1 VSTVSPRYLERISAY
16 LDGALSA
23 DDRAALDAELVV
35 NAALR
40 EEFEAMS
47 AVDASLSRLFEYG
60 EEAAAAPAPIPLKR
74 GVPRT
79 VKWGALAAALLL
91 AGAGA
96 WYFTRPD
103 PLLIPPQQVWANMEA
118 VNFKPVWRCE
128 NDEQF
133 IQLLRSRLG
142 EAFLI
147 QESEQLRVVG
157 WAYGADYVQYPLSKD
172 TLILINKVGDE
183 HSIILIDRADKERNL
198 KVPASTGLNLFKERV
213 GGLVLYELTPLPE
226 PRVLRA
232 VKPV

>member
-1 VSTVSPRYLERISAY
+1 MSAMSPRDLERINAY
-16 LDGALSA
+16 LDGSMSA
-23 DDRAALDAELVV
+23 EERSAFEAELVV

-40 EEFEAMS
+40 DELEVFA
-47 AVDASLSRLFEYG
+47 AVDASLSRQFVYA
-60 EEAAAAPAPIPLKR
+60 EAQEPAPIPMRR
-74 GVPRT
+74 GMPRF
-79 VKWGALAAALLL
+79 VKWSALAAGLAL
-91 AGAGA
+91 AAVAA
-96 WYFTRPD
+96 WYALRPD

-133 IQLLRSRLG
+133 RQLLTARLG
-142 EAFLI
+142 EAFVI
-147 QESEQLRVVG
+147 EENERLRVLG

-198 KVPASTGLNLFKERV
+198 KVPRESGLHIYRKRF

-226 PRVLRA
+226 PAVLPA
-232 VKPV
+232 VRP

>member
-1 VSTVSPRYLERISAY
+1 MSTVSPRDLERISAY
-16 LDGALSA
+16 LDGAMSA
-23 DDRAALDAELVV
+23 DERAAFDAELGV
-35 NAALR
+35 NTAVLD
-40 EEFEAMS
+40 ELEAMR
-47 AVDASLSRLFEYG
+47 AVDASLSRLFEHV
-60 EEAAAAPAPIPLKR
+60 EAEGAPAPIPLKR
-74 GVPRT
+74 GVPRA
-79 VKWGALAAALLL
+79 VRWGALAAALLL
-91 AGAGA
+91 AGAGG

-147 QESEQLRVVG
+147 QESEQLRVLG

-172 TLILINKVGDE
+172 TLILINKVGEE

-198 KVPASTGLNLFKERV
+198 KVPQSTGLNLYKQRV

-226 PRVLRA
+226 AKVLKA
-232 VKPV
+232 VKRV